1 MGLIVLGGTIKP
13 LLSPKEQYQLFCPL
27 KGIKITR
34 YFQLLSSFSKKFKL
48 SNIDSQPAFERCR
61 VTVAELIEDPNQ
73 SLEISIN
80 VLFCNFPRIAIDCL
94 YVQFEEIKSI
104 KDKMLGKEDTQ

>member
-34 YFQLLSSFSKKFKL
+34 YFQLLSSFQRSLNFQ
-48 SNIDSQPAFERCR
+48 I
-61 VTVAELIEDPNQ
+61 LIPNQ
-73 SLEISIN
+73 PLRDVESQLLN
-80 VLFCNFPRIAIDCL
+80 
-94 YVQFEEIKSI
+94 
-104 KDKMLGKEDTQ
+104 